1 MWLKIASNYSPN
13 FSFPKRAKKEIKYII
28 IHYTGMKR
36 EKDAINRLT
45 NYKSKVSS
53 HYFIRNNGEV
63 ITLVPDL
70 YVAWHAGISSWK
82 NFKSIN
88 KYSIGIEISNSGH
101 NNKYEKFSKKQIN
114 SVLKLSKI
122 LIKKYKIKSKFILG
136 HSDIAPDRKK
146 DPGEK
151 FPWEYLSNKK
161 VGIWH
166 KLKKTND
173 TSTDRLKK
181 VSMKLIV
188 LCILGS
194 IIFVCNA
201 LQAQPGEADPAP
213 GIGLM
218 LCVFLVL
225 IMVYRMDLLL
235 DEDYGMVYA
244 LVLIS
249 IIVSLIFAVCQEN
262 DGTKFAAWSLG
273 GILFVGFC
281 YACRTAIEKVW
292 EHCKDIIK

>member
-1 MWLKIASNYSPN
+1 MSKLSINTTINYSPN
-13 FSFPKRAKKEIKYII
+13 FDPKKRNPSKIKFII
-28 IHYTGMKR
+28 FHYTGMKR

-53 HYFIRNNGEV
+53 HYLIRNNGEV

-70 YVAWHAGISSWK
+70 YIAWHAGISSWK

-101 NNKYEKFSKKQIN
+101 NNKYKKFSKKQIN

-151 FPWEYLSNKK
+151 FPWEYLSSKK

-166 KLKKTND
+166 KLKKTKLVK
-173 TSTDRLKK
+173 DRNKIVERLEKEIFIKNLIKIGYRNCSYKDNLKNLT
-181 VSMKLIV
+181 KLV
-188 LCILGS
+188 KA
-194 IIFVCNA
+194 F
-201 LQAQPGEADPAP
+201 QRRFRQD
-213 GIGLM
+213 
-218 LCVFLVL
+218 L
-225 IMVYRMDLLL
+225 INGVIDKECLKISKN
-235 DEDYGMVYA
+235 
-244 LVLIS
+244 LI
-249 IIVSLIFAVCQEN
+249 
-262 DGTKFAAWSLG
+262 K
-273 GILFVGFC
+273 
-281 YACRTAIEKVW
+281 
-292 EHCKDIIK
+292 